1 MKVITNAPSTRL
13 LMVHVKEP
21 RASNIAKWDTLA
33 ISHFDVACEPR
44 QGAPEWALWRIRS
57 SGTLYVPQIKRLWGQ
72 IKNLGSPWLDCGM
85 HLYSL
90 WEFFNMLHHE
100 SPGQIYCTQH
110 LFSKCL

>member
-44 QGAPEWALWRIRS
+44 QGAPNGPCGELEVL
-57 SGTLYVPQIKRLWGQ
+57 GLYMFHK
-72 IKNLGSPWLDCGM
+72 
-85 HLYSL
+85 
-90 WEFFNMLHHE
+90 
-100 SPGQIYCTQH
+100 
-110 LFSKCL
+110 